1 MLRSQFYQ
9 RTRFTSETRLAQS
22 AFTFHP
28 HVLAP
33 CTFPCMLRGLF
44 WLSFFGPSHLII
56 PIFAISRRP
65 STSCAAEV
73 FLNTFGNV
81 SLELGVVVGWVG
93 GLAFVVVWSGGC
105 MVGEL
110 GEYFWNT
117 FGVLLEY
124 FWSTFGEY
132 FRLLLEYITQIRHA
146 LFPRGRPH
154 SPWMEVVGAPV
165 RLLFILAN
173 SI

>member
-1 MLRSQFYQ
+1 MKILNQRSTLDFSPAADVQVYGDDAIALEC
-9 RTRFTSETRLAQS
+9 SEALEKYSDCHSSCRL
-22 AFTFHP
+22 
-28 HVLAP
+28 
-33 CTFPCMLRGLF
+33 G
-44 WLSFFGPSHLII
+44 
-56 PIFAISRRP
+56 
-65 STSCAAEV
+65 V
-73 FLNTFGNV
+73 FLGYFWSTFGV
-81 SLELGVVVGWVG
+81 LL
-93 GLAFVVVWSGGC
+93 
-105 MVGEL
+105 
-110 GEYFWNT
+110 EYFWGVLLGREYFWST

-173 SI
+173 SIWISSEYF